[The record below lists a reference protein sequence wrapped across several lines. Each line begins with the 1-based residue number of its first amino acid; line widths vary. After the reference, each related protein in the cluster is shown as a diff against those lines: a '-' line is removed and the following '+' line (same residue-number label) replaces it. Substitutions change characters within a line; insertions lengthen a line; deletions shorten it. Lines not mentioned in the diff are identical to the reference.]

1 MFILLE
7 AFLCVVCGSPCACA
21 LAEPAHEE
29 ALWNKMGSRF
39 IIAEHSAG
47 NKPVS
52 ILERY
57 FSELTLWKDLV

>member
-1 MFILLE
+1 M
-7 AFLCVVCGSPCACA
+7 CGSPCACA

-29 ALWNKMGSRF
+29 ALWNKIGSRF